1 MRIRTIAL
9 VSMAGA
15 AVVYLFDPISGSARR
30 TRLRGQ
36 IMGFARRGARRA
48 PIVETARAPLP
59 ENVVPE
65 PRAEISDTPDEPEA
79 EISDT
84 PDEPKAESS
93 DTPDEPKAEI
103 SDTPDEPKAE
113 SSESPDEPSK
123 QAIPLGPGALPMD
136 DAAIAG
142 RIRTQV
148 FGRPDLETG
157 GVLVDVVR
165 GMAFLRGE
173 LREGHA
179 IEEIIDRTRSVP
191 GVRGVQNLIVIR
203 MPESVT
209 ITRPIRTLGDTW
221 SG

>member
-1 MRIRTIAL
+1 MRTPKEAPMRIRTIAL
-9 VSMAGA
+9 VGLAGA
-15 AVVYLFDPISGSARR
+15 AVAYLFDPISGSARR

-36 IMGFARRGARRA
+36 ILGIARRGARRA
-48 PIVETARAPLP
+48 PIVETARTPLP
-59 ENVVPE
+59 ESMVPE
-65 PRAEISDTPDEPEA
+65 PRAEISEA
-79 EISDT
+79 
-84 PDEPKAESS
+84 PDEPKAER
-93 DTPDEPKAEI
+93 
-103 SDTPDEPKAE
+103 
-113 SSESPDEPSK
+113 SEAPNEPSK
-123 QAIPLGPGALPMD
+123 HAIPLGPGSLPMD

-142 RIRTQV
+142 RIRTHV

-165 GMAFLRGE
+165 GMVFLRGE
-173 LREGHA
+173 LRDGHA

>member
-1 MRIRTIAL
+1 MRTPKEAPMRIRTIAL

-36 IMGFARRGARRA
+36 IMGFARRAARRA
-48 PIVETARAPLP
+48 PIVETARTPLP

-65 PRAEISDTPDEPEA
+65 PKAEI
-79 EISDT
+79 
-84 PDEPKAESS
+84 S

-113 SSESPDEPSK
+113 SSEAPDEPSK

-173 LREGHA
+173 LRDGHA

>member
-1 MRIRTIAL
+1 MRTPKEAPMRIRTIAL

-36 IMGFARRGARRA
+36 IMGFARRAARRA
-48 PIVETARAPLP
+48 PIVETARTPLP

-65 PRAEISDTPDEPEA
+65 PRAEISEA
-79 EISDT
+79 
-84 PDEPKAESS
+84 
-93 DTPDEPKAEI
+93 PDEPKAEI
-103 SDTPDEPKAE
+103 SEAPDEPKAE
-113 SSESPDEPSK
+113 VSDTPAEPSK
-123 QAIPLGPGALPMD
+123 HAIPLGPGALPMD

-173 LREGHA
+173 LRDGHA

>member
-9 VSMAGA
+9 AGLAGA
-15 AVVYLFDPISGSARR
+15 AVAYLFDPISGSARR

-48 PIVETARAPLP
+48 PIVETARRPLP
-59 ENVVPE
+59 ENMVP
-65 PRAEISDTPDEPEA
+65 
-79 EISDT
+79 
-84 PDEPKAESS
+84 
-93 DTPDEPKAEI
+93 EPKAEI
-103 SDTPDEPKAE
+103 SEAPDEPKAE
-113 SSESPDEPSK
+113 SSEAPDEPSK
-123 QAIPLGPGALPMD
+123 HAIPLGPGALPMD

-148 FGRPDLETG
+148 LGRPDLETG

-173 LREGHA
+173 LRDGHA
-179 IEEIIDRTRSVP
+179 VQEIIDRTRAVP

>member
-1 MRIRTIAL
+1 MRTPKEAPMRIRTIAL

-36 IMGFARRGARRA
+36 IMGFARRAARRA
-48 PIVETARAPLP
+48 PIVETARTPRP

-65 PRAEISDTPDEPEA
+65 PKAEI
-79 EISDT
+79 
-84 PDEPKAESS
+84 S

-113 SSESPDEPSK
+113 ISEAPDEPSK

>member
-36 IMGFARRGARRA
+36 IMGFARRAARRA
-48 PIVETARAPLP
+48 PIVETARTPLP

-65 PRAEISDTPDEPEA
+65 PKAEI
-79 EISDT
+79 
-84 PDEPKAESS
+84 S

>member
-1 MRIRTIAL
+1 MRTPKEAPMRIRTIAL
-9 VSMAGA
+9 VGLAGA
-15 AVVYLFDPISGSARR
+15 AVAYLFDPISGSARR

-48 PIVETARAPLP
+48 PIDETARTPLP
-59 ENVVPE
+59 EHVVPQ
-65 PRAEISDTPDEPEA
+65 PRAEISEA
-79 EISDT
+79 
-84 PDEPKAESS
+84 
-93 DTPDEPKAEI
+93 
-103 SDTPDEPKAE
+103 PDEPKAE
-113 SSESPDEPSK
+113 SSEAPDEPSK
-123 QAIPLGPGALPMD
+123 HAIPLGPGSLPMD

-148 FGRPDLETG
+148 FGRPDLDTG

-165 GMAFLRGE
+165 GMVFLRGE
-173 LREGHA
+173 LRDGHA

>member
-1 MRIRTIAL
+1 MRTPKEAPMRIRTITL
-9 VSMAGA
+9 VGLAGA
-15 AVVYLFDPISGSARR
+15 AVAYLFDPISGSARR

-48 PIVETARAPLP
+48 PIVETARTPLP
-59 ENVVPE
+59 ENMVP
-65 PRAEISDTPDEPEA
+65 
-79 EISDT
+79 
-84 PDEPKAESS
+84 
-93 DTPDEPKAEI
+93 EPKAEI
-103 SDTPDEPKAE
+103 SEAPDEPKAE
-113 SSESPDEPSK
+113 SSEAPDEPSK
-123 QAIPLGPGALPMD
+123 HAIPLGPGALPMD

-148 FGRPDLETG
+148 LGRPDLETG

-173 LREGHA
+173 LKDGHA
-179 IEEIIDRTRSVP
+179 VEEIIDRTRSVP

-209 ITRPIRTLGDTW
+209 VTRPIRTLGDTW

>member
-1 MRIRTIAL
+1 MRTPKEAPMRIRTIAL
-9 VSMAGA
+9 VGLAGA
-15 AVVYLFDPISGSARR
+15 AVAYLFDPISGSARR
-30 TRLRGQ
+30 TRLREQ

-48 PIVETARAPLP
+48 PIVETARTPLP
-59 ENVVPE
+59 ENVVPQ
-65 PRAEISDTPDEPEA
+65 PRAEISEA
-79 EISDT
+79 
-84 PDEPKAESS
+84 PDEPKA
-93 DTPDEPKAEI
+93 KR
-103 SDTPDEPKAE
+103 
-113 SSESPDEPSK
+113 SEAPDEPSK
-123 QAIPLGPGALPMD
+123 YAIPLGPGSLPMD

-148 FGRPDLETG
+148 FGRPDLDTG

-165 GMAFLRGE
+165 GMVFLRGE
-173 LREGHA
+173 LRDGHA

>member
-1 MRIRTIAL
+1 MRTPKEAPMRIRTIAL

-36 IMGFARRGARRA
+36 IMGFARRAARRA
-48 PIVETARAPLP
+48 PIETARTPLP
-59 ENVVPE
+59 ENVVP
-65 PRAEISDTPDEPEA
+65 
-79 EISDT
+79 
-84 PDEPKAESS
+84 
-93 DTPDEPKAEI
+93 EPKAEI

-113 SSESPDEPSK
+113 ISEAPDEPSK

>member
-36 IMGFARRGARRA
+36 IMGFARRAARRA
-48 PIVETARAPLP
+48 PIVETARTPLP

-65 PRAEISDTPDEPEA
+65 PKAEI
-79 EISDT
+79 
-84 PDEPKAESS
+84 S

-113 SSESPDEPSK
+113 ISEAPDEPSK

-173 LREGHA
+173 LKAGHA
-179 IEEIIDRTRSVP
+179 IEEIIDRTRAVP
-191 GVRGVQNLIVIR
+191 GVRGIQNLIVIR

>member
-1 MRIRTIAL
+1 MRTPKEAPMRIRTIAL

-36 IMGFARRGARRA
+36 IMGFARRAARRA
-48 PIVETARAPLP
+48 PIETARTPLP

-65 PRAEISDTPDEPEA
+65 PKAEI
-79 EISDT
+79 
-84 PDEPKAESS
+84 S

-113 SSESPDEPSK
+113 ISEAPDEPSK

>member
-1 MRIRTIAL
+1 MRTPKEAPMRIRTIAL

-36 IMGFARRGARRA
+36 IMGFARRGTRRA
-48 PIVETARAPLP
+48 PIVETARTPLP

-65 PRAEISDTPDEPEA
+65 PKAEI
-79 EISDT
+79 
-84 PDEPKAESS
+84 S

-113 SSESPDEPSK
+113 SSEAPDEPSK

-173 LREGHA
+173 LRDGHA